1 MTQIRSGIFKTD
13 VTKSVNLFLHPLKFL
28 CLFCVFTFS
37 VEGFACEYVS
47 DSIGDTYIAA
57 APNDPIRNYI
67 EGYARLCLGR
77 DDGADYM
84 GKASDMGHV
93 TASYFLGEYYRRDKD
108 FLKSDD
114 SLPTTQENYDAA
126 IFYYERTAKLVEDTS
141 NYPDGAHR
149 GVSEIEGQ
157 EYMSIRTFM
166 LLTSFYFNG
175 YSLALGDMLEN
186 DVSYTDT
193 TKVLTSMQSA
203 ADRCLRRPS
212 LSVWGAR
219 QSEIANSKQVICQA
233 QKDFAE
239 QALELELRRIEIA
252 KHCDVALSKC
262 PEHQAIFQ
270 EIVQANQKRKEKV
283 NSVPDI

>member
-37 VEGFACEYVS
+37 VDGFACEDVS

-57 APNDPIRNYI
+57 APNDPVRNYT
-67 EGYARLCLGR
+67 EGYARFCLGR
-77 DDGADYM
+77 DDGVDYI
-84 GKASDMGHV
+84 GKASDLGHV
-93 TASYFLGEYYRRDKD
+93 TASYFLGEYHRRDKD
-108 FLKSDD
+108 FNSGG

-149 GVSEIEGQ
+149 DVSEIEGQ
-157 EYMSIRTFM
+157 KYMSIRTFM
-166 LLTSFYFNG
+166 LLTSLYFEG
-175 YSLALGDMLEN
+175 YSRALGDMLEN

-193 TKVLTSMQSA
+193 IQVLENMKSA

-233 QKDFAE
+233 HKDFAE
-239 QALELELRRIEIA
+239 QVINLEYQRIEIA
-252 KHCDVALSKC
+252 KRCDVALNKC
-262 PEHQAIFQ
+262 TEHQGIFQ
-270 EIVQANQKRKEKV
+270 KMVQKV
-283 NSVPDI
+283 QEMINKINSVPAI